1 MPSTRIIKTSTAQF
15 PLSVIHFV
23 RRRHSRTHL
32 ESPSKSHHYLRFP
45 EFRGRNYGCCNYR
58 RRHGHATGSPA
69 SHPPS
74 EEHTSHTVGAAGAA
88 RSRRWCQVGTLDI
101 YPVSAAAPT
110 TSSAPA
116 VHTTRPTRAGKSLSL
131 FLAPCDPLWTKDTTP
146 WTQIRLEWVPG
157 ADRGWVLAR
166 AAVSSG
172 RNFEFHG
179 RSPLDDGRVLQL
191 LFLRLGSK
199 QGLIDG
205 NADTGTRH
213 LAWG

>member
-1 MPSTRIIKTSTAQF
+1 M
-15 PLSVIHFV
+15 
-23 RRRHSRTHL
+23 
-32 ESPSKSHHYLRFP
+32 RFP
-45 EFRGRNYGCCNYR
+45 EFRGRNYGGCNYR
-58 RRHGHATGSPA
+58 RRRGHATGSPA

-74 EEHTSHTVGAAGAA
+74 EVKSTHTVGAACIAWAA

-131 FLAPCDPLWTKDTTP
+131 FLAPCDPLWTEDTTP

-157 ADRGWVLAR
+157 PDRGWFFAR

-172 RNFEFHG
+172 RNFGFRG
-179 RSPLDDGRVLQL
+179 RSPLGDGRVLQL
-191 LFLRLGSK
+191 YFRDSDPNR
-199 QGLIDG
+199 GLL
-205 NADTGTRH
+205 TEMLTR
-213 LAWG
+213 GRDI